1 MNILPQRYDDFV
13 KKDYWDKFFRK
24 LKKTSDEYFEW
35 YGEYQEFAELFK
47 TLIPSKDSKILN
59 VGCGKSLLSEKMYDD
74 GFENILSVDFSES
87 VIKGNSYYISQFL
100 IT

>member
-35 YGEYQEFAELFK
+35 YGEYPEFSELFQI
-47 TLIPSKDSKILN
+47 LIPTKDSKILN
-59 VGCGKSLLSEKMYDD
+59 LGCG
-74 GFENILSVDFSES
+74 
-87 VIKGNSYYISQFL
+87 
-100 IT
+100 